1 MSKRYQDN
9 HLSPKEQK
17 RILKKKRRKRKIIL
31 FVAEM
36 LVLVI
41 VLGALYVWQALNK
54 IEKDTGSSSDL
65 AAGDIVNNENELDQ
79 ETIEIM
85 KGYEDVALF
94 GVDNY
99 FNGHADSGNSDVIM
113 IASIN
118 NDTKEVKLVSV
129 YRDTFLDTDISRESS
144 PNFHKANRAF
154 ALGGAE
160 QSRNMLNASLDL
172 DIEHYVT
179 VDFKVVTDIV
189 NMLGGVEIDITAAE
203 LKYINHHIDTTAK
216 ATGNT
221 PVHLTTTGLQT
232 LDGTQATAYARIRST
247 AGSDFARAER
257 QRKVINEI
265 VKKAKKTDLATINK
279 IINEVFPEI
288 STNYTNMEIL
298 RLAASMFSYEL
309 VDSTGFPFSKYAA
322 RLGGSKGDVVIC
334 ADLENNV
341 RALHRYLYN
350 DTQYVP
356 SATVINYSNLIRN
369 NYGITLEDGDDPEAV
384 QGGTIESDNFDGDA
398 ADVLTDTQAD
408 TQTQ

>member
-1 MSKRYQDN
+1 MSKRQQERE
-9 HLSPKEQK
+9 LTPKEQK
-17 RILKKKRRKRKIIL
+17 RLLKKKRRKRKIIL
-31 FVAEM
+31 
-36 LVLVI
+36 LVVEII
-41 VLGALYVWQALNK
+41 VLLIVLAALYVWQALNK
-54 IEKDTGSSSDL
+54 IEKADPSSSKLDAADL
-65 AAGDIVNNENELDQ
+65 NINEDELEE

-129 YRDTFLDTDISRESS
+129 YRDTFLETDIQTADS

-154 ALGGAE
+154 AIGGAE
-160 QSRNMLNASLDL
+160 QSIRMLNASLDL
-172 DIEHYVT
+172 DIEHFIT
-179 VDFKVVTDIV
+179 VDFKVVTDVV
-189 NMLGGVEIDITAAE
+189 NMLGGVEVEVDSAE

-216 ATGNT
+216 ATGDT

-232 LDGTQATAYARIRST
+232 LNGTQATAYARIRST

-257 QRKVINEI
+257 QREVINQI
-265 VKKAKKTDLATINK
+265 VKKAKKTDLPTINK
-279 IINEVFPEI
+279 IINQVFPEI
-288 STNYTNMEIL
+288 CTNYTNTDII
-298 RLAASMFSYEL
+298 RLAAAMFDYEL
-309 VDSTGFPFSKYAA
+309 SDSTGFPFSKYPA

-350 DTQYVP
+350 DNSYVP
-356 SATVINYSNLIRN
+356 SATVVNYSNLIKN
-369 NYGITLEDGDDPEAV
+369 NYGVSIEQGDNPEAV
-384 QGGTIESDNFDGDA
+384 QGGTIEGDTFDRE
-398 ADVLTDTQAD
+398 
-408 TQTQ
+408 

>member
-1 MSKRYQDN
+1 MSKRQQERE
-9 HLSPKEQK
+9 LTPKEQK
-17 RILKKKRRKRKIIL
+17 RLLKKKRRKRKIIL
-31 FVAEM
+31 
-36 LVLVI
+36 LVVEII
-41 VLGALYVWQALNK
+41 VLLIVLAALYVWQALNK
-54 IEKDTGSSSDL
+54 IEKADPSSSKLDAADL
-65 AAGDIVNNENELDQ
+65 NINEDELEE

-129 YRDTFLDTDISRESS
+129 YRDTFLDTDIQTADS

-154 ALGGAE
+154 AIGGAE
-160 QSRNMLNASLDL
+160 QSIRMLNASLDL
-172 DIEHYVT
+172 DIEHFIT
-179 VDFKVVTDIV
+179 VDFKVVTDVV
-189 NMLGGVEIDITAAE
+189 NMLGGVEVEVDSAE

-216 ATGNT
+216 ATGDT

-232 LDGTQATAYARIRST
+232 LNGTQATAYARIRST

-257 QRKVINEI
+257 QREVINQI
-265 VKKAKKTDLATINK
+265 VKKAKKTDLPTINK
-279 IINEVFPEI
+279 IINQVFPEI
-288 STNYTNMEIL
+288 CTNYTNTDII
-298 RLAASMFSYEL
+298 RLAAAMFDYEL
-309 VDSTGFPFSKYAA
+309 SDSTGFPFSKYPA

-350 DTQYVP
+350 DNSYVP
-356 SATVINYSNLIRN
+356 SATVVNYSNLIKN
-369 NYGITLEDGDDPEAV
+369 NYGVSIEQGDNPEAV
-384 QGGTIESDNFDGDA
+384 QGGTIEGDTFDRE
-398 ADVLTDTQAD
+398 
-408 TQTQ
+408 